1 MKTHSRSDEN
11 LEDFCDGTLFKSH
24 ELFSQKPL
32 ALQLIIYYDDVEVCN
47 PLGSYRGVHKLGKLD
62 FVVVVMQTNLLTVQ
76 THLMWLLNHC
86 SASTNIRYYTYNIFP
101 ALFYYMLGNLQPK
114 FRSTLR
120 SIRMIAAVTSSNLQH
135 YGYERVLEPFI
146 NDANKLSEV

>member
-1 MKTHSRSDEN
+1 MN
-11 LEDFCDGTLFKSH
+11 LEEFCDGTLFKSH

-76 THLMWLLNHC
+76 PHLMWLLNHC
-86 SASTNIRYYTYNIFP
+86 SASTNIRYYTYNIF
-101 ALFYYMLGNLQPK
+101 
-114 FRSTLR
+114 
-120 SIRMIAAVTSSNLQH
+120 SSPLLLH
-135 YGYERVLEPFI
+135 VGELTT
-146 NDANKLSEV
+146 